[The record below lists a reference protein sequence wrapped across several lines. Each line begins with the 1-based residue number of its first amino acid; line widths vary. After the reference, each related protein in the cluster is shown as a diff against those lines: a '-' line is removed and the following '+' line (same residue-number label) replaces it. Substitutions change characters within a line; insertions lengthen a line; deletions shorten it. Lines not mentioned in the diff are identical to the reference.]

1 MGQSS
6 TNILNLS
13 ESALTSLKKSELVQR
28 ILDLKGKVVV
38 DADLNKLC
46 EKIERL
52 IESMN
57 QIVAENKKLQSDTV
71 IIMNVNRKLEKKIAY
86 LEKNQAK
93 GEQYTRWNNIEI
105 SGIPINISNEDLE
118 STIIS
123 ICKESGVEIDP
134 KDIEG
139 CHRLP
144 LSRNSRGKNKRKN
157 LSTGS
162 TRKGYWETKNW

>member
-1 MGQSS
+1 MGESS

-13 ESALTSLKKSELVQR
+13 ESALNSLKKTEVVQK

-71 IIMNVNRKLEKKIAY
+71 IIINVNRKLEEKIAY
-86 LEKNQAK
+86 LEKNQVK
-93 GEQYTRWNNIEI
+93 GEQYTRRNNIEI
-105 SGIPINISNEDLE
+105 SGIPIKIPNEDLE
-118 STIIS
+118 NTIIT
-123 ICKESGVEIDP
+123 ICKDSGVEIEP

-144 LSRNSRGKNKRKN
+144 LSRNSRGQDKRKN

-162 TRKGYWETKNW
+162 TRKPY

>member
-1 MGQSS
+1 MGESS

-13 ESALTSLKKSELVQR
+13 ESVLNSLKKTELVR
-28 ILDLKGKVVV
+28 KILDFKGKIVV
-38 DADLNKLC
+38 DADLNKFC

-52 IESMN
+52 TESMN

-71 IIMNVNRKLEKKIAY
+71 IMKNVNRKLEEKIVY

-93 GEQYTRWNNIEI
+93 GEQYSHRNNIEI
-105 SGIPINISNEDLE
+105 SGIPNRIPDEDLE
-118 STIIS
+118 NTIIS
-123 ICKESGVEIDP
+123 ICKDSGVELDP

-144 LSRNSRGKNKRKN
+144 LSRNSRR
-157 LSTGS
+157 
-162 TRKGYWETKNW
+162 